1 MKFGEKIRM
10 ERKRAGLTQQDLA
23 DAVGVSLRTIANYE
37 RQGKL
42 PKKRNLSFARG
53 KTVRRRGLPSGRG

>member
-23 DAVGVSLRTIANYE
+23 DAVGVSLWTIANYE

-42 PKKRNLSFARG
+42 PKRKKPKLCSRKNC
-53 KTVRRRGLPSGRG
+53 P

>member
-42 PKKRNLSFARG
+42 PKKRNLSFVRG